1 MGLAVARG
9 CRGPAIHTPPRP
21 PSRLTIDRG
30 RQRVVNNDEAGVL
43 GLDPLHGRLPLR
55 RADEFHRNPRHR
67 HVGHRHRLGRA
78 RERVGDEGEAS
89 ADDGFRG
96 GVAHLSET
104 WGSGSVRAV
113 SPPPAL
119 STDTPAPIHPHL
131 ARARVDHDWRAGK
144 GDDGGAARR
153 ARAARGRRAGG
164 DRPAGAAGTTLHQG
178 ARPGRT
184 GVKRDA
190 AAREWGAPTRTSLL
204 AHCPRDPGP
213 AMPASDDESG
223 QAAPA
228 GGGEGEGGSRC
239 ARRGEGGGRRAARL
253 PRASCGRGR
262 TRASARAPGAAR
274 RDRAPT
280 LARPH
285 SPQRPPRRAV
295 RRHGQ
300 QDRDPCLRHVSGEGR
315 VRREPARRAP
325 RAAAPDSRP
334 PPPAPS
340 PSLPHSP
347 TLTGIGAS
355 DAAQALPD
363 GMTRESLR

>member
-153 ARAARGRRAGG
+153 ARAARGRRPSRGRRRHNASSGRASGADGRQAG
-164 DRPAGAAGTTLHQG
+164 RRG
-178 ARPGRT
+178 ARVGRA
-184 GVKRDA
+184 DA
-190 AAREWGAPTRTSLL
+190 HLSPRTL
-204 AHCPRDPGP
+204 
-213 AMPASDDESG
+213 
-223 QAAPA
+223 
-228 GGGEGEGGSRC
+228 
-239 ARRGEGGGRRAARL
+239 
-253 PRASCGRGR
+253 
-262 TRASARAPGAAR
+262 
-274 RDRAPT
+274 
-280 LARPH
+280 
-285 SPQRPPRRAV
+285 PPRSRPGHA
-295 RRHGQ
+295 
-300 QDRDPCLRHVSGEGR
+300 R
-315 VRREPARRAP
+315 VRR
-325 RAAAPDSRP
+325 
-334 PPPAPS
+334 
-340 PSLPHSP
+340 
-347 TLTGIGAS
+347 
-355 DAAQALPD
+355 
-363 GMTRESLR
+363 